1 MSAVNPFRSMVAQL
15 TGGVTQKNSFK
26 RRPRELIASV
36 YTLKRGRKVASG
48 TDVHKRALA
57 MEATLLEVRGQGGGI
72 ASLLHPKTLKESKRL
87 IRDLKSYDVH
97 LVKLRTPYRFS
108 AARDQLRSGEFLWQL
123 IAICPATDKWKLI
136 DFAKWL
142 HAELSKPRSSVR
154 AIAGIYAPE
163 LLSSNRSF
171 SWLYRNLRK
180 MSR

>member
-1 MSAVNPFRSMVAQL
+1 MSASNPFGSMVARVSSGL
-15 TGGVTQKNSFK
+15 TQKKVIK
-26 RRPRELIASV
+26 RRPRGYIARV
-36 YTLKRGRKVASG
+36 YTLKKGVKVASG
-48 TDVHKRALA
+48 TDVHKRALV
-57 MEATLLEVRGQGGGI
+57 MKATLMEVRGQGGGI
-72 ASLLHPKTLKESKRL
+72 ASLLHPQTLKESKRL

-97 LVKLRTPYRFS
+97 FVKLRTPIRIA
-108 AARDQLRSGEFLWQL
+108 AARDQLRSGEFLWPL